1 MKKIFCIC
9 LVLFLCLA
17 FYACQNESTDSVDP
31 PSDASSDQTNDSLDN
46 SDEGGNVGEPE
57 NTEPEFDTVTYDSN
71 RWVYGYV
78 LSIIEPNI
86 LEVHLYQ
93 VNGQTDEFGEVVHVV
108 TEEDI
113 AQFCVSD
120 DINIR
125 FSKIEKPRDS
135 SLRVK
140 LIANHISFVVGDA
153 KPIIYLYPEEATECS
168 VKVTLNGALTC
179 TYPAHGEDGWQGF
192 TAYPDGTLVFP
203 DGKEYYALYWEGVQN
218 ADWDFSEGYC
228 VRGED
233 TAVFLE
239 WALAAQGLTAREANE
254 FIVYWLPIM
263 QENAYNVI
271 SFQTTA
277 YTDGALLDIDP
288 NPDSLLRVFMAFYAA
303 EEEVTIA
310 PQSFEAFEREGF
322 TVVEWGGSFVDVP

>member
-9 LVLFLCLA
+9 LVLLLCLA

-31 PSDASSDQTNDSLDN
+31 PSDASSDQANDSLDN
-46 SDEGGNVGEPE
+46 SDKDEPK
-57 NTEPEFDTVTYDSN
+57 FDTVTYDSN
-71 RWVYGYV
+71 RWVAGV
-78 LSIIEPNI
+78 VAKVIEPNM
-86 LEVHLYQ
+86 LEVRLHD
-93 VNGQTDEFGEVVHVV
+93 QTDEFGEVVHVV

-113 AQFCVSD
+113 AQYCVSD
-120 DINIR
+120 EIGIR
-125 FSKIEKPRDS
+125 FSKVEKPRDS

-140 LIANHISFVVGDA
+140 LIADDVYFIAEDE

-218 ADWDFSEGYC
+218 TDWDFSEGYC

-277 YTDGALLDIDP
+277 YTDGALLDVDP

-303 EEEVTIA
+303 EEEVAIT
-310 PQSFEAFEREGF
+310 PQSFEAFAREGF
-322 TVVEWGGSFVDVP
+322 TVVEWGGSFVDAP